1 VFRKKTNA
9 ADYSLAAHV
18 FGALRAWWTQ
28 DRIRISPREGQLLTL
43 QAPCILEIH
52 GELVQLTDRVVGQSE
67 GGPYVEYCGIA
78 LKDES
83 TCALRVQPHD
93 GSVCWTVN
101 GTTTLLGQHEII
113 VYGGQSQLRRAARQL
128 VE

>member
-9 ADYSLAAHV
+9 ADHSLAAHV
-18 FGALRAWWTQ
+18 FDALRAWWTQ

-93 GSVCWTVN
+93 GSVCWKVN

-113 VYGGQSQLRRAARQL
+113 VYGGHRKLRQYSGQL